1 MRWSSLF
8 YLLYKHKNW
17 LCEEDKKRKLI
28 KFLTQH
34 SDLIWIPKLVKQ
46 FAKIRPWNHMK
57 DVCVAPEAWGGCMS
71 KIKLITLIKVFWIF
85 FTCVHTYTRTYAHK
99 HVLCGIWTSFITFYH
114 RLFADIV
121 KEKHFERLS
130 FLWGGNFGVFSPY
143 ILSPGTHTHKKQWWV
158 LLQLESDHKKYVFVI
173 HYWY

>member
-1 MRWSSLF
+1 MIFSF
-8 YLLYKHKNW
+8 YLLYKHKNYIYFFHFG
-17 LCEEDKKRKLI
+17 CVRRDKKRKLI

-85 FTCVHTYTRTYAHK
+85 FTCVHTHITYTHTN
-99 HVLCGIWTSFITFYH
+99 TFYVVFEQVSSH
-114 RLFADIV
+114 FTTDFLQIQWRETL
-121 KEKHFERLS
+121 FERLS
-130 FLWGGNFGVFSPY
+130 FVRRKFRSF
-143 ILSPGTHTHKKQWWV
+143 
-158 LLQLESDHKKYVFVI
+158 
-173 HYWY
+173 